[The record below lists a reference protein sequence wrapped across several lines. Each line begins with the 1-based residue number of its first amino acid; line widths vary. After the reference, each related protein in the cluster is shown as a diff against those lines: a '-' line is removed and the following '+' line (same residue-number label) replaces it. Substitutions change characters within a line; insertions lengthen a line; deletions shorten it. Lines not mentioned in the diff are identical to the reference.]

1 MKANQTDH
9 KSSVFIPLILFA
21 SVLSLIAFVYFWPTE
36 SPRKKIKKVS
46 TNSQSSIK
54 PKPSVPTPPPEL
66 IAPQKR
72 DSPAR
77 KGLGASLADSPIPKA
92 SSRLNLPKDL
102 NLGEHLIQL
111 KGGEWRLRIMLTL
124 SSESPE
130 FVRFAS
136 PLKRRLIQMLFFLVH
151 HRAPEAL
158 RMPSA
163 EERLRADLMTRFAN
177 VLKQEDFEMYID
189 TFSLEEVELTYE

>member
-36 SPRKKIKKVS
+36 SPRTKIKKIS
-46 TNSQSSIK
+46 TISQSSIK
-54 PKPSVPTPPPEL
+54 PKPSVSAPPPEL

-163 EERLRADLMTRFAN
+163 EERLRADLMTRFSN
-177 VLKQEDFEMYID
+177 VLKQEDFEIYID
-189 TFSLEEVELTYE
+189 SFNLEEVELIDE